1 MFMSLKFLNVLYEC
15 ASSTELLDFTNTG
28 EAKKDIRS
36 WNKSNLLSN
45 YIFNDNYSAP
55 KRNKLKK
62 DSNATNNCST
72 LSLHISTYEN
82 SIEASESDPF
92 DGTKECLKQN
102 NSTKENT
109 KQIFIGSI
117 SVIQNPFEFPR
128 QQKESYERK
137 RPELSQYKASQHL
150 LNPNQINQINSHL
163 SLPQR
168 SGGSMSV
175 ENKKEKR
182 NGEETKEGE
191 IKDKKE
197 SAENSKKQR
206 NIDLNKSRRK
216 DSIKPEKEESKM
228 KEKEGSKKEREE
240 SKIKVREE
248 KDDGRSRKRRYT
260 HSSSDSDDDKD
271 GKERVKRSRRSEP
284 SKKYESSS
292 STKVERRHFYSRR
305 SNPPPLP
312 KVDLAKLA
320 AGEYPIHKIPTKWNL
335 SFDSKELTEIETIK
349 KSKPKIRM
357 QSPQPIPISE
367 SSETES
373 SSSSPTKA
381 VKTVIVNFWRVK
393 PPFPRAKTIIAT
405 DGTCLS
411 LFFTDKY
418 VFSNHFPADFTV
430 NGMLF
435 CFPCN
440 NQ

>member
-1 MFMSLKFLNVLYEC
+1 
-15 ASSTELLDFTNTG
+15 
-28 EAKKDIRS
+28 
-36 WNKSNLLSN
+36 
-45 YIFNDNYSAP
+45 
-55 KRNKLKK
+55 
-62 DSNATNNCST
+62 
-72 LSLHISTYEN
+72 
-82 SIEASESDPF
+82 
-92 DGTKECLKQN
+92 
-102 NSTKENT
+102 
-109 KQIFIGSI
+109 
-117 SVIQNPFEFPR
+117 
-128 QQKESYERK
+128 
-137 RPELSQYKASQHL
+137 
-150 LNPNQINQINSHL
+150 
-163 SLPQR
+163 
-168 SGGSMSV
+168 MSV
-175 ENKKEKR
+175 ENKKDKR

-197 SAENSKKQR
+197 STENSKKQR
-206 NIDLNKSRRK
+206 YIDSNKSRRK
-216 DSIKPEKEESKM
+216 DSIKPEKEESKI

-240 SKIKVREE
+240 SKLKVREE

-284 SKKYESSS
+284 SRKYESSS

-381 VKTVIVNFWRVK
+381 VRTVIGNFWRVK

-430 NGMLF
+430 NGIAYSCSEQYYMRFKAVYFGDAEIAESIMQTSDPKEMKRYGRQVEGFDEEKWKNVSLQVMKIACYNKFTQNKILRYELF
-435 CFPCN
+435 RTIDTTLVEASPMDRYWGVGLSMDNENIRNPSKWRGENLLGYILTKLRDHLKKQPVYEEEIKQVYTEFDPSVV
-440 NQ
+440 